1 MRKRLL
7 LALVPFLALFTL
19 TTPSRAQ
26 EVPAPK
32 VTITGTFDQITS
44 MGRNFYDGNY
54 TRTADHEWYARTR
67 FRPDFEF
74 AVGRTK
80 AVLGIELDLNYGQ
93 TGSNDGGFPGN
104 NSGQNCGFV
113 GGCHFGTG
121 GGLDINTDVAGLF
134 EIKWIYTE
142 FDLTGKDSLLP
153 FIPVLTVAR
162 AGGQPF
168 GTIANYKIYYANG
181 DFAGLDLYT
190 RFTPDIKN
198 HLAWVDVEDQLA
210 NGNLGA
216 NTQIRTNRGKDFA
229 IIESPE
235 FTPFK
240 GLDLKPMFS
249 WFHADG
255 VTTNAARRDA
265 TNRRT
270 SGGSMNSA
278 GAFAG
283 IPLGTAPAAA
293 ACFGCTAPGDPSMH
307 EERYTVGFD
316 ARWRVGGFGLDPTI
330 AYQWGNYDT
339 QATRTNGTV
348 GKVRGDA
355 SAWLVD
361 VIASYQLGP
370 LLLEARAIYS
380 TGNKARD
387 NLSLSKRY
395 YEPLDLDGSY
405 NSGWGA
411 ILVGTGVDYFNGG
424 GGPSQSMATNV
435 GYDRFGRA
443 SLGLRA
449 TYSLTPALAF
459 YGIASPTWTA
469 EKVDTDTT
477 VALAPQQ
484 TYTKRAT
491 VDDKSWVEGDSR
503 YLGTELDLGLTW
515 RFAPNTAFDL
525 QGGYLFTGA
534 GLNTAELLNGVHTRR
549 DARDAYTLAARV
561 RLAF

>member
-1 MRKRLL
+1 MKRFPVVATVLTFL
-7 LALVPFLALFTL
+7 TLAAPAPVVLAQA
-19 TTPSRAQ
+19 P
-26 EVPAPK
+26 VPAPK
-32 VTITGTFDQITS
+32 VTISGTFDQVTS
-44 MGRNFYDGNY
+44 MGSNFYDGNY
-54 TRTADHEWYARTR
+54 TRTGDHEWYARTR

-80 AVLGIELDLNYGQ
+80 AVLGVELDLNYGQ

-104 NSGQNCGFV
+104 SSGQNCGFV

-142 FDLTGKDSLLP
+142 FDLTGKDSLMP

-190 RFTPDIKN
+190 TFRPDIKN

-210 NGNLGA
+210 NGNLGPA
-216 NTQIRTNRGKDFA
+216 PLRTNRGKDFA

-255 VTTNAARRDA
+255 VTSNAARRNA

-270 SGGSMNSA
+270 VGGSMNGA
-278 GAFAG
+278 AAFAG
-283 IPLGTAPAAA
+283 TPLAGAAA
-293 ACFGCTAPGDPSMH
+293 TFGTTAAGDATHH

-316 ARWRVGGFGLDPTI
+316 ARWRVGAFGLDPTI
-330 AYQWGNYDT
+330 SYQWGAYDT
-339 QATRTNGTV
+339 QAIRTNGTV
-348 GKVRGDA
+348 GKVRGDKA
-355 SAWLVD
+355 AWLLD

-370 LLLEARAIYS
+370 LLLEARGIYS

-405 NSGWGA
+405 NNGWGA

-424 GGPSQSMATNV
+424 GGPSQSMATNL

-443 SLGLRA
+443 SLGFRA

-477 VALAPQQ
+477 VVVAPQQ
-484 TYTKRAT
+484 TYTNRAT
-491 VDDKSWVEGDSR
+491 VDDQSWVKGDSR
-503 YLGTELDLGLTW
+503 YLGTELELGLTW

-525 QGGYLFTGA
+525 QGGYLFAGS

-549 DARDAYTLAARV
+549 EAQDAYTLAARV
-561 RLAF
+561 RLSF